1 MTAVSTSEPVSTLAD
16 SQGPARR
23 RWDGMFRLVMYVCIA
38 FAIVT
43 LGALLLFVV
52 TEGWSRL
59 GASLVTSQPSAR
71 PARAG
76 FESALWG
83 SVFVV
88 ALTGALSLPLG
99 VGTAVYLEE
108 FAHHGRWYNRLIDL
122 TIQNLAG
129 VPSIVFGVLA
139 LGFIARKGAF
149 GLGLGWGFTVGA
161 AALTLTLVVLPTVII
176 ASREAIRAVPPSLR
190 QGALALGATQWQTV
204 QKQVLPS
211 AVPGIAT
218 GSILAVSRALV
229 ESAPLLLIGG
239 VTFLTK
245 NPTKL
250 DAPFTVMPLMIYNYI
265 ADSRA
270 GFRTLAAAG
279 IVLLL
284 VVLLLMNSVAIVVR
298 NRFQKKW

>member
-1 MTAVSTSEPVSTLAD
+1 MTAATAPDVTLVDTQA
-16 SQGPARR
+16 PAKRR
-23 RWDGMFRLVMYVCIA
+23 RDGAFRLAMYACIA

-43 LGALLLFVV
+43 LGALLVFVL
-52 TEGWSRL
+52 TEGWDRL
-59 GASLVTSQPSAR
+59 GWSAVTNQPSAR

-76 FESALWG
+76 FQSALAG
-83 SVFVV
+83 SILVV
-88 ALTGALSLPLG
+88 GLTALASLPLG

-139 LGFIARKGAF
+139 LGFIAREGVF
-149 GLGLGWGFTVGA
+149 GIGLGWGFTVGS

-190 QGALALGATQWQTV
+190 QGALALGATQWQAV
-204 QKQVLPS
+204 QKQVLPA

-218 GSILAVSRALV
+218 GSILAVSRALG

-245 NPTKL
+245 NPDGL
-250 DAPFTVMPLMIYNYI
+250 DSPFTVMPLMIYNYI

-279 IVLLL
+279 IVVLL
-284 VVLLLMNSVAIVVR
+284 VVLLAMNSAAILIR